1 MNSVKILIID
11 DDEDLI
17 VSTKILLNGN
27 GIEVIGAINGEEG
40 IKKALEEKPDY
51 IFIDIDMPGMDGWET
66 LKKIKSHEELKNI
79 PVAML
84 TATSLSDSIDREE
97 IEGINDYITKP
108 FTREDIIECLRQVYD
123 F

>member
-1 MNSVKILIID
+1 MKILIID